1 MKPALKL
8 ALAACL
14 FATVSAFAAD
24 TNSCS
29 GDGCT
34 LSFPSTQ
41 GSSTSAQC
49 TQVIGAPPVSYPY
62 PYGCENTQLIP
73 FPQATW
79 FDNGAGTNLAISIV
93 LGVLAYMLFI

>member
-1 MKPALKL
+1 
-8 ALAACL
+8 
-14 FATVSAFAAD
+14 
-24 TNSCS
+24 
-29 GDGCT
+29 
-34 LSFPSTQ
+34 
-41 GSSTSAQC
+41 
-49 TQVIGAPPVSYPY
+49 VSYPY